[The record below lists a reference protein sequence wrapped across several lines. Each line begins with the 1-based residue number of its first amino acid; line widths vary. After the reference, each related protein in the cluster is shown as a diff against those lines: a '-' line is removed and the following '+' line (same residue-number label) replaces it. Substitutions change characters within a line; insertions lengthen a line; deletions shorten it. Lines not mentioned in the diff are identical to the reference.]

1 VKLPDVNVLLYAMNT
16 DAPEHRRARDW
27 LDGALSGGGG
37 VAFAWVALLGFVR
50 ISTRLPKAFSV
61 TEASDTI
68 EQWLARP
75 HAEIVHPTRRHAQ
88 LLRELLEQAG
98 RAGNLTTD
106 AHLAALAIEHG
117 ATLATFDG
125 DFHRFSEL
133 RLEYL
138 R

>member
-1 VKLPDVNVLLYAMNT
+1 MKLPDVNVLLYAQNSE
-16 DAPEHRRARDW
+16 ASGHERARVW
-27 LDGALSGGGG
+27 LDGSLSGREP

-50 ISTRLPKAFSV
+50 ISTLLPRPNTPAEAF
-61 TEASDTI
+61 DTI
-68 EQWLARP
+68 DEWLARP
-75 HAEIVHPTRRHAQ
+75 NAEIVHPTRRHPA
-88 LLRELLEQAG
+88 LLRSLLEPAG
-98 RAGNLTTD
+98 VGGNLSTD

-125 DFHRFSEL
+125 DFHRFADL